1 MSLSKD
7 SLKAVMVSDKEFL
20 KELYQSDSAV
30 RAKQLLQTSSDSKL
44 KTLLIYLH
52 FVANGEIKKTEL

>member
-1 MSLSKD
+1 
-7 SLKAVMVSDKEFL
+7 MVSDKEFL

-44 KTLLIYLH
+44 KNSFDLLAFCGKWRNKKNRTLNNL
-52 FVANGEIKKTEL
+52 KTDTLN